1 MTSSSPLPIRA
12 LHMLHSVAGRAE
24 PWVQTAVLLALRL
37 IYGCF
42 FAQAGWGKLANLER
56 TTGFFENLGLPLPA
70 LMAGLV
76 ATVEFVGGLL
86 LVAGLGTRWVSAV
99 LAFVMLT
106 AFATAHAEEG
116 FASLSGFTE
125 QAPYPFLVATLVLLA
140 FGAGRASLDGLRRA
154 GRNPNSSTD

>member
-12 LHMLHSVAGRAE
+12 LHLLHSVAGRAE

-37 IYGCF
+37 IYGWF

-76 ATVEFVGGLL
+76 ATVGIRRGPTPRCRGGNSMGERSARLRD
-86 LVAGLGTRWVSAV
+86 AHRIRHGARRRGLRK
-99 LAFVMLT
+99 
-106 AFATAHAEEG
+106 
-116 FASLSGFTE
+116 SLGV
-125 QAPYPFLVATLVLLA
+125 Y
-140 FGAGRASLDGLRRA
+140 RASPLPVPRSDPRPSSFWRRPRFLRRT
-154 GRNPNSSTD
+154 STHRA